1 MSDIIGTI
9 SAGRLT
15 GSVGSTGNV
24 SGVMS
29 GGISRIG
36 NSRDYNVL
44 DNHPSIE
51 SVELVG
57 DRKLSEFGLSIASNI
72 DVISL
77 FE

>member
-24 SGVMS
+24 AGTMS

-44 DNHPSIE
+44 QVYI
-51 SVELVG
+51 LVVVLWMFFVHLILNLVL
-57 DRKLSEFGLSIASNI
+57 KLLNVRGQS
-72 DVISL
+72 
-77 FE
+77 